1 MHVCVGEKKFN
12 LLAFLPIALATEG
25 DFIDFPFSSDG
36 KMFMIYNRLI
46 SR

>member
-1 MHVCVGEKKFN
+1 MHVCVGEKKTFN

-25 DFIDFPFSSDG
+25 DLDLPFSSDG
-36 KMFMIYNRLI
+36 KMFVIDNRPI

>member
-1 MHVCVGEKKFN
+1 MCVLVKKKIN

-25 DFIDFPFSSDG
+25 DLDLPFSSDG
-36 KMFMIYNRLI
+36 KMFMIYNRPI